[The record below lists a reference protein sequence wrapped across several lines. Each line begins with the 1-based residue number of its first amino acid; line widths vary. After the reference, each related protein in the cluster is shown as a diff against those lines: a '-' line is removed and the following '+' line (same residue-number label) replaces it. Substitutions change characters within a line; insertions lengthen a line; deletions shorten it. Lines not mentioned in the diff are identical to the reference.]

1 MTMMELAFI
10 VLLTGSV
17 LAWDGPS
24 RGAAASAVVA
34 AGLAIAGLRAAAT
47 PLPPGFLAV
56 DGALAAVAVALAIT
70 SASLYWRRRAGPM
83 PVLAP
88 ATVLAGAA
96 GLAVGSARIVGAAP
110 VGLFAVAVSG
120 VAAVGWALYGIG
132 RVARLPEYRDTGPRV
147 FHRRAAFGLIAG
159 TAAAGLGPHLG
170 IVVCGVIVAA
180 WSAYLL
186 RRTTGG
192 AGLPVGPM
200 LTLSLLA
207 AWWLMATIAGPEGL
221 SIAALPVVPTSP
233 AAERLLAPVFLLAA
247 WATAGLWPLH
257 RQADAALLA
266 PAGALLIARI
276 VIPALPD
283 GLEHW
288 RALAMPLIVAGTGH
302 AALSGRAKG
311 LAVGMAWVGLLGATP
326 GGRLGAA
333 LLLGGALVL
342 ELSRLAAASRA
353 MRLTVSASAI
363 AAGIGGVVAAEAG
376 LRAEVVYTVLAVA
389 ALVAAVGHGSRQA
402 MTASERSTTDPNR

>member
-1 MTMMELAFI
+1 M
-10 VLLTGSV
+10 
-17 LAWDGPS
+17 
-24 RGAAASAVVA
+24 
-34 AGLAIAGLRAAAT
+34 
-47 PLPPGFLAV
+47 
-56 DGALAAVAVALAIT
+56 
-70 SASLYWRRRAGPM
+70 
-83 PVLAP
+83 
-88 ATVLAGAA
+88 
-96 GLAVGSARIVGAAP
+96 
-110 VGLFAVAVSG
+110 
-120 VAAVGWALYGIG
+120 
-132 RVARLPEYRDTGPRV
+132 
-147 FHRRAAFGLIAG
+147 
-159 TAAAGLGPHLG
+159 
-170 IVVCGVIVAA
+170 CGVIVAA